1 MSYSARYDDYLSTYK
16 FYPNSIQFRIQSS
29 KAIEK
34 FKNVQSFQL
43 NQLINGKFFFARDRR
58 ELLLLKYD
66 MWSRW
71 IYEVEN
77 FCIELSGKSSVI
89 SSKEIDHILDLAV
102 KTTETYESVINIQ
115 HKNAFDANF
124 TKIWLETHQLS
135 FEFFVKL
142 LRKLNG
148 LRYDT
153 FFMRVIDI
161 IVQQLQYTLTEI
173 HELDSLFCKRNMLCA
188 MCSIPEDCSHAK
200 HCESLDETPFMI
212 FGNMESSY
220 YGETGKCLVVERLK
234 IYSKYFDIHEI
245 YFKNYTDESLDEFLI
260 QRVEDIGIKI
270 DYKKCLIKM

>member
-16 FYPNSIQFRIQSS
+16 FYPNNILFRIQSS

-89 SSKEIDHILDLAV
+89 SSKDMDYVLDLAT
-102 KTTETYESVINIQ
+102 KTEKTYESVITNK
-115 HKNAFDANF
+115 HKYAFDSNF
-124 TKIWLETHQLS
+124 TKIWLETHKLS
-135 FEFFVKL
+135 FDFFIILLKKL
-142 LRKLNG
+142 HG
-148 LRYDT
+148 LRYDA
-153 FFMRVIDI
+153 FFIRVIDI
-161 IVQQLQYTLTEI
+161 IVQLLQYTLTEI
-173 HELDSLFCKRNMLCA
+173 HELDTLFCKRNKL
-188 MCSIPEDCSHAK
+188 CSICPIQEECSHSK
-200 HCESLDETPFMI
+200 RCEALDDTPFII
-212 FGNMESSY
+212 FGDFESNY
-220 YGETGKCLVVERLK
+220 YSDTGKCLAAERLK
-234 IYSKYFDIHEI
+234 IYRKYFDIQEI
-245 YFKNYTDESLDEFLI
+245 YFKNYTDEPLDEFLI
-260 QRVEDIGIKI
+260 QNVEDIGIKI